1 MKDVKLIIFL
11 LAIFTICTLL
21 LSFAQF
27 FYDKA
32 SVVFNRRLYAEILN
46 LYDIEHTFPTIDND
60 FAASFSTVQ
69 AGGKTYYI
77 SENDNP
83 RTIGFKTEGA
93 GLWST
98 IEIFVSVK
106 IKEEKIFGLLILS
119 QGETPGLGARISE
132 PQFLNTFFDLDINP
146 EVKIVKFSMSS
157 NEVDAISGATKTSS
171 ALEKIVNKG
180 ISELK
185 QNLDYLNQII
195 EDK

>member
-1 MKDVKLIIFL
+1 MKDAKLIIFL

-46 LYDIEHTFPTIDND
+46 LYDIEHTFATVDND
-60 FAASFSTVQ
+60 FAESFSTIQ
-69 AGGKTYYI
+69 TGGKTYYI

-106 IKEEKIFGLLILS
+106 IEEEKIFGLLVLS

-132 PQFLNTFFDLDINP
+132 PQFLDTFHDLDINP
-146 EVKIVKFSMSS
+146 EVKIVKFSMAS

-171 ALEKIVNKG
+171 ALEIIINKG

-185 QNLDYLNQII
+185 QNLDYLNQTI
-195 EDK
+195 EEK